1 MVDTLIDVIESQRVW
16 EGTLRPNFLFFITD
30 QHRADWL
37 GCNGHP
43 ILRTPHIDAIASQGI
58 SFNRFY
64 VASPVCMPT
73 RASLMTGRM
82 PSVHGVRANGTPL
95 STQSVTFVDL
105 LLDAGYETAL
115 IGKSHLQTF
124 TGLPPLLQPPSVRD
138 GFAPPNKENI
148 EAIRHGL
155 DSAQYKQESPDF
167 WSKPGAQVKTP
178 YYGFSHVE
186 LVTGHGDGVDGDY
199 RSWLM
204 SKDKNAMSLIGSKNQ
219 LPHDYQCPQ
228 AVRTRLPSDLYQSNY
243 IAERAR
249 AFIESHKIFG
259 DERPFFLFVSFPD
272 PHHPFNPPGKYWDMY
287 KPEQFPVPRAFLE
300 NNWEP
305 PPHVGAVLAER
316 EKGIANLN
324 SQFSFG
330 ATPREAQE
338 AAALTAGMIS
348 LIDDAIGSVTET
360 LERNGFKDNTVII
373 FNSDHGE
380 HLGDHRL
387 MLKGSEQYQQIL
399 RVPFIWSDPVSK
411 SQTSMNGIHTDAL
424 GSAID
429 ISATIL
435 ERAKVAPCVGM
446 QGISLLSVIEGHTT
460 SARDY
465 VFIQYDHQRINE
477 ALGGVPRV
485 HTLIDQRWRLSIF
498 DGVEWG
504 ELYDL
509 ENDPDEMV
517 NLWDCAT
524 AREFK
529 TSLIERLAREQI
541 RHVDRVPMP
550 IARA

>member
-1 MVDTLIDVIESQRVW
+1 MK
-16 EGTLRPNFLFFITD
+16 PNFIFFITD
-30 QHRADWL
+30 QQRADWL

-43 ILRTPHIDAIASQGI
+43 VLKTPHIDAIASRGI

-95 STQSVTFVDL
+95 STSSVTFVDL
-105 LLDAGYETAL
+105 LRDAGYQTAL

-124 TGLPPLLQPPSVRD
+124 TGLPPLLQPPPVRD
-138 GFAPPNKENI
+138 GFVPPKGENM
-148 EAIRHGL
+148 EALRHGL
-155 DSAQYKQESPDF
+155 QASTYKQESPAF
-167 WSKPGAQVKTP
+167 WAESGAKVQTP

-199 RSWLM
+199 RAWLLE
-204 SKDKNAMSLIGSKNQ
+204 KNSSALSLIGAENQ
-219 LPHDYQCPQ
+219 LPHNYQCPQ
-228 AVRTRLPSDLYQSNY
+228 AIRTSLPAELYQSNY

-249 AFIESHKIFG
+249 AFIESHKSSG
-259 DERPFFLFVSFPD
+259 DDRPFFLFVSFPD

-287 KPEQFPVPRAFLE
+287 SPDQFPVPKAFMQ
-300 NNWEP
+300 NDWQP
-305 PPHVGAVLAER
+305 PPHVKSVLAER
-316 EKGIANLN
+316 ESGLANLK

-330 ATPREAQE
+330 TNPREAQE
-338 AAALTAGMIS
+338 AAALTAGMIT

-360 LERNGFKDNTVII
+360 MEKNGYKENTVLI

-387 MLKGSEQYQQIL
+387 LLKGSEQYQQIL
-399 RVPFIWSDPVSK
+399 RVPFIWSDPLIHAKSSK
-411 SQTSMNGIHTDAL
+411 QAIHTEAL

-435 ERAKVAPCVGM
+435 ERAKIAPYVGM
-446 QGISLLSVIEGHTT
+446 QGKSQLPVIEGNVGKV
-460 SARDY
+460 RDY
-465 VFIQYDHQRINE
+465 VFIQYDHQRTNE

-485 HTLIDQRWRLSIF
+485 HTLINKRWRLSIF

-509 ENDPDEMV
+509 ENDPDEMK
-517 NLWDCAT
+517 NLWDCPET
-524 AREFK
+524 KDFK
-529 TSLIERLAREQI
+529 IKMIERLAREEI
-541 RHVDRVPMP
+541 HHIDRVPMP
-550 IARA
+550 VARA